1 MIVKGNEV
9 RNNRN
14 GEDGLVLAV
23 RHDGSAVKVYV
34 YGSDG
39 VTTWLKP
46 ELVTVTV
53 DGDETCWKCGGSG
66 LYYFSGA
73 TVNGVFQGNTGPCY
87 GCQGSG
93 KQNNADR
100 TRNHWYHHRRSEDYN
115 PVAGEVAGETV
126 TFTDKP
132 KPLAH
137 PKVTR
142 GKSTR
147 KNHPDPER
155 KLKRTVHGVRSTT
168 PATDAAEREPRLI
181 DCECGFMHLDNV
193 PCI

>member
-1 MIVKGNEV
+1 
-9 RNNRN
+9 
-14 GEDGLVLAV
+14 
-23 RHDGSAVKVYV
+23 VYV

-39 VTTWLKP
+39 VEAWVKLSD
-46 ELVTVTV
+46 VTLTV
-53 DGDETCWKCGGSG
+53 SGTETCWKCGGSG
-66 LYYFSGA
+66 LYYFGGA
-73 TVNGVFQGNTGPCY
+73 VVNGVYQGNTGPCF
-87 GCQGSG
+87 GCEG
-93 KQNNADR
+93 KGQQNNEDR
-100 TRNHWYHHRRSEDYN
+100 LRNHYYHHRRNEDYN
-115 PVAGEVAGETV
+115 PVDGEVDGQAV
-126 TFTDKP
+126 TYSDKP